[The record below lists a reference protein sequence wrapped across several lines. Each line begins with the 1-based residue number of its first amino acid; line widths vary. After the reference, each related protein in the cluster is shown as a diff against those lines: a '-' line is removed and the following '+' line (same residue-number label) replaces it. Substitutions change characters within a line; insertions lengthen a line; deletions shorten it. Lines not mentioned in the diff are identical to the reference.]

1 MKNRPKLQTAIKALL
16 LVGMGL
22 FLYSRLSNGT
32 LFFYINE
39 RFAGLTLLA
48 VIGLLLVGIS
58 YQFGDDEGHGHSH
71 HGHEHGYDDHD
82 HDHNLTWIGVAI
94 MLAPILMG
102 VLVTPRPLGAAAMAN
117 REVGFESRSAMP
129 AAVAA
134 AAEKSSTERNILD
147 WLYAFQR
154 DGEDAFDGETVD
166 VTGFVFK
173 GEDFGT
179 DEFSLTRYIVS
190 CCAAD
195 ASYVSMVV
203 RGDGAEPLESDE
215 WVRVQGQ
222 LEMSTFNGEP
232 RIVVVPTSIESVPI
246 PQQPYLYP

>member
-32 LFFYINE
+32 LYFYINQ

-48 VIGLLLVGIS
+48 VIGLLIVGVS
-58 YQFGDDEGHGHSH
+58 YQFGDPEDHSH
-71 HGHEHGYDDHD
+71 HGHGPNHD
-82 HDHNLTWIGVAI
+82 HENEHSLSWTGVAI
-94 MLAPILMG
+94 LLAPILLG
-102 VLVTPRPLGAAAMAN
+102 VLVTPRPLGASAMAN

-129 AAVAA
+129 AAVAE
-134 AAEKSSTERNILD
+134 AAEKSSIERNILD

-154 DGEDAFDGETVD
+154 DGEDAYNGEPVN

-173 GEDFGT
+173 SEDFAA

-203 RGDGAEPLESDE
+203 RGDGVAPLQSDD
-215 WVRVQGQ
+215 WVQVQGQ

-232 RIVVVPTSIESVPI
+232 RIVIIPESIESVPI
-246 PQQPYLYP
+246 PPQPYLYP